1 MRRYFAR
8 FSNQLHYKKGDSMSS
23 GQRKKKYPFND
34 TIIKDGK
41 VVRIRKDGTVKAIL
55 GTLADMRKKK

>member
-1 MRRYFAR
+1 MKEPKRYFAKLLR
-8 FSNQLHYKKGDSMSS
+8 GELMSS
-23 GQRKKKYPFND
+23 GQRKRKLPFND

-55 GTLADMRKKK
+55 GTLADMRKNK

>member
-1 MRRYFAR
+1 MNEPRRYFAKFLR
-8 FSNQLHYKKGDSMSS
+8 GETMSS
-23 GQRKKKYPFND
+23 GQRKRKLPFND

-55 GTLADMRKKK
+55 GAVADMRKKK

>member
-1 MRRYFAR
+1 
-8 FSNQLHYKKGDSMSS
+8 MSS
-23 GQRKKKYPFND
+23 GQRKRKLPFND

-55 GTLADMRKKK
+55 GTLSDMRKNK

>member
-1 MRRYFAR
+1 MNEPRRYFAKFLR
-8 FSNQLHYKKGDSMSS
+8 GETMSS
-23 GQRKKKYPFND
+23 GQRKRKLPFND